1 MATIKL
7 QDGKVVLKDGKA
19 SCACCGEC
27 CSLFNCES
35 LLEYWKGNGHPIGY
49 KPFLWEYL
57 ITKRPDPDDPPN
69 PDWERDHGIN
79 TGDKGSCIR
88 FVCIKSVFSDQG
100 GSELT
105 SESYCGPSCT
115 NLDLFNTIVSNVD
128 GAIFEQ
134 TACFIFAIIF
144 YGWVEEDI
152 GEDGKRRRR
161 FKQCSDTAFAI
172 HYAKLIKE

>member
-7 QDGKVVLKDGKA
+7 QNGKVVLKNQKA
-19 SCACCGEC
+19 SCECCNQC

-35 LLEYWKGNGHPIGY
+35 LLGYWKNVGHPTGY
-49 KPFLWEYL
+49 LPLEWTYL
-57 ITKRPDPDDPPN
+57 ITKIPSPDDPPE
-69 PDWERDHGIN
+69 PEWTRDRGMSKAER
-79 TGDKGSCIR
+79 GSCIR

-100 GSELT
+100 DSKLT

-134 TACFIFAIIF
+134 TACLIFAIIF
-144 YGWVEEDI
+144 YGWVKKDI
-152 GEDGKRRRR
+152 GEDGKVRRR
-161 FKQCSDTAFAI
+161 FMQCSDTAFAI
-172 HYAKLIKE
+172 YYAKLIKE